1 MITFSLS
8 DVVHWVFA
16 FKYWTVACKLEQMK
30 RGANPDQYNAWY
42 SVFFGAGIFVN
53 LATGIV
59 FTLSGFSFVKISNKA
74 SEISTS
80 VFMLPL
86 ILSCIFLFDAFRR
99 FRKTKEAT

>member
-8 DVVHWVFA
+8 DVIHWIFA
-16 FKYWTVACKLEQMK
+16 FKYWTVACKLEQLK
-30 RGANPDQYNAWY
+30 RGANPDEYNLCY
-42 SVFFGAGIFVN
+42 SVIFWAGIFVN
-53 LATGIV
+53 LVTGVI
-59 FTLSGFSFVKISNKA
+59 FTLKGFFVKITPKA

-86 ILSCIFLFDAFRR
+86 ILSCIFLCDAFRR

>member
-1 MITFSLS
+1 
-8 DVVHWVFA
+8 
-16 FKYWTVACKLEQMK
+16 MK
-30 RGANPDQYNAWY
+30 RGANPDQYNTLY

-53 LATGIV
+53 LVTGVV
-59 FTLSGFSFVKISNKA
+59 FTLKGFFIKITPKA
-74 SEISTS
+74 SAISTS

>member
-1 MITFSLS
+1 MITCSLS

-30 RGANPDQYNAWY
+30 RGANPDQYNTWY

-53 LATGIV
+53 LATGVV
-59 FTLSGFSFVKISNKA
+59 FTLGGFVKISKKA
-74 SEISTS
+74 STISTS